1 MERRSPEGNLG
12 LIADLKVTR
21 ERLRMLRQKEL
32 DLTKELHDIASP
44 VDGAPFPYQDER
56 FVLEVLR
63 LMEADD
69 EYRYETSSPRYDGKN
84 FIATTANINE
94 YQSRFFGPMRH
105 EDMRRLFLT
114 CVRHLER
121 DGVDFVYRRTTM
133 RYNYLQGD
141 DADTGFRIEIPITY
155 LKGGGPSS

>member
-1 MERRSPEGNLG
+1 MVRPSPEETKRN
-12 LIADLKVTR
+12 IEALKETR
-21 ERLRMLRQKEL
+21 ERMRTLARAEL
-32 DLTKELHDIASP
+32 LILGALEGASP

-105 EDMRRLFLT
+105 EDMRRLFLA

-121 DGVDFVYRRTTM
+121 EGVDFVYRRTTM

-155 LKGGGPSS
+155 LKGGGPAS

>member
-21 ERLRMLRQKEL
+21 ERIRALRQQEL
-32 DLTKELHDIASP
+32 DLTKELRDVEVP
-44 VDGAPFPYQDER
+44 GERPFRLDDWPR
-56 FVLEVLR
+56 FIFEVLR
-63 LMEADD
+63 MMESDN

-94 YQSRFFGPMRH
+94 YQSRLFGPVRH
-105 EDMRRLFLT
+105 EEMRRMFLAF
-114 CVRHLER
+114 VRHLEQE
-121 DGVDFVYRRTTM
+121 GVGFAYRRTTM
-133 RYNYLQGD
+133 RYNYVQGD